1 MKALFIY
8 LTFSYYVFFHTIT
21 MGASYSDELKY
32 VHSSQSEEKTILFR
46 ADIAWNTACKAAI
59 HGNLVDAA
67 RYARLAASL
76 IIAASEYI
84 RYSDHLTYS
93 ANIAKAEEYERVADL
108 LTYANKKLHS
118 ALKASERR
126 SNDARKI
133 AKATLKMDEAD
144 ASFNAAL
151 LAIKGVDRLE

>member
-1 MKALFIY
+1 
-8 LTFSYYVFFHTIT
+8 

-67 RYARLAASL
+67 EYARLAASL

-93 ANIAKAEEYERVADL
+93 ANIAKA
-108 LTYANKKLHS
+108 
-118 ALKASERR
+118 
-126 SNDARKI
+126 
-133 AKATLKMDEAD
+133 
-144 ASFNAAL
+144 
-151 LAIKGVDRLE
+151 